1 MFDGP
6 LRDRETVAMELDAAH
21 ASVGRAQL
29 MFLQLVA
36 AADRFETWRNS
47 GARDTAH
54 WLGMRYGISQWKARR
69 WIAAAHAL
77 EALPRI
83 SEALHEGNL
92 GIDKVVE
99 LTRFATP
106 ETESRLIPWARA
118 VSCGTV
124 RHRGDIETKPS
135 IDDVRET
142 EQARSASWWYF
153 EDGRRFGLEAE
164 LPASQGAIVA
174 RALERVAETVPVMP
188 DEERDHDA
196 SARRADAL
204 VALCSARIAV
214 DAEPDRATVVV
225 HARLG
230 MTEGDLAGCELE
242 GGPVVHPQTVRRL
255 LCNGRVQTV
264 VEDGGGRV
272 LGLGRMSRDPAPW
285 MIRQVRYRDRE
296 CRFPGC
302 GAKRYTEA
310 HHIVWWRHGGRTDL
324 DNLLLICS
332 FHHRLVHEYGWSVER
347 ELDGS
352 VTWRRPDGT
361 LYQAG
366 PSPGADAVIDAD
378 GVAHERLADR
388 GELTSTAA
396 G

>member
-1 MFDGP
+1 MFDTP
-6 LRDRETVAMELDAAH
+6 FRDRAAIASELDAAH
-21 ASVGRAQL
+21 ACVGRAHL
-29 MFLQLVA
+29 KLLRLIA

-69 WIAAAHAL
+69 WIAASHAL
-77 EALPRI
+77 EVLPRL
-83 SEALHEGNL
+83 SDALDTGDL

-99 LTRFATP
+99 LARFATP
-106 ETESRLIPWARA
+106 ENESRLIPWARA

-124 RHRGDIETKPS
+124 RHRGDLETKPS

-142 EQARSASWWYF
+142 EHARSASWWYF
-153 EDGRRFGLEAE
+153 DDGRRFGLEAE

-174 RALERVAETVPVMP
+174 RALERVAETVPTMP
-188 DEERDHDA
+188 DEESDHDA
-196 SARRADAL
+196 AARRADGL
-204 VALCSARIAV
+204 VALCSARVAV

-230 MTEGDLAGCELE
+230 APEGDLAGCELE
-242 GGPVVHPQTVRRL
+242 GGPVIHPQTVRRL

-264 VEDGGGRV
+264 VEDGDGRV

-302 GAKRYTEA
+302 GARRFTEA

-324 DNLLLICS
+324 DNLVLICS
-332 FHHRLVHEYGWSVER
+332 FHHRLVHEHGWSVGR
-347 ELDGS
+347 EPDGD
-352 VTWRRPDGT
+352 VTWRRPNGAR
-361 LYQAG
+361 YEAG
-366 PSPGADAVIDAD
+366 PSPGRDADAD
-378 GVAHERLADR
+378 GRSQAP
-388 GELTSTAA
+388 GELTGIAV

>member
-1 MFDGP
+1 MFDAP
-6 LRDRETVAMELDAAH
+6 FRDREAVAMELDAAH

-83 SEALHEGNL
+83 SEALHTGHL

-99 LTRFATP
+99 LARFATP

-174 RALERVAETVPVMP
+174 RALERVAETVPTMP

-230 MTEGDLAGCELE
+230 MTESDLAGCELE
-242 GGPVVHPQTVRRL
+242 GGPVVHSQTVRRL

-264 VEDGGGRV
+264 VEDGDGRV

-302 GAKRYTEA
+302 GAKRFTEA

-324 DNLLLICS
+324 DNLVLICS

-347 ELDGS
+347 ERDGGLM
-352 VTWRRPDGT
+352 WRRPNGAR
-361 LYQAG
+361 YQAG
-366 PSPGADAVIDAD
+366 PSPGSAADADVVGRSA
-378 GVAHERLADR
+378 VR
-388 GELTSTAA
+388 ELTGSAA